1 MLSVMVEPCPVCDG
15 SPRVLVAVR
24 HPVMGRYIR
33 ELLEREHHCWTGDVV
48 GSDEPLA
55 GAVDRVAPDL
65 VIVDAADFPECCR
78 RQLAAVPPAH
88 VLVIG
93 PEPDAA
99 YARAAFARG
108 AGAWLSREDVGGGLG
123 PALRAVLG
131 CVHDPCPE
139 PTEAVGRRAGTTT
152 AG

>member
-1 MLSVMVEPCPVCDG
+1 MLSVMVAPCPVCDG

-33 ELLEREHHCWTGDVV
+33 ELLEREHHCWTGDIV
-48 GSDEPLA
+48 GPGERLA
-55 GAVDRVAPDL
+55 DAVDRVEPDL
-65 VIVDAADFPECCR
+65 VVVDSADLPACCR
-78 RQLAAVPPAH
+78 SQLAVVPPTR

-99 YARAAFARG
+99 YERAAFALG
-108 AGAWLSREDVGGGLG
+108 AGAWLSREDVGDGLG
-123 PALRAVLG
+123 PALRSVLG

-139 PTEAVGRRAGTTT
+139 PTEAVEPRADKTT

>member
-1 MLSVMVEPCPVCDG
+1 MVSVMAEPCPVCDG

-24 HPVMGRYIR
+24 HPDMGRYIR

-48 GSDEPLA
+48 GPDELLA
-55 GAVDRVAPDL
+55 DAVDRVAPDL

-78 RQLAAVPPAH
+78 HQLATGPAR

-108 AGAWLSREDVGGGLG
+108 AGAGLSREDVGDGLG
-123 PALRAVLG
+123 PALRAILG

-139 PTEAVGRRAGTTT
+139 PNDAVESGPDTTTT
-152 AG
+152 A